1 MIALTAFL
9 NAVRE
14 NISRITHYEK
24 GGDGKGGGCDCIGLI
39 IGAVRLAGGAWNGTH
54 GSNWAAR
61 NAIVFDGVHPRGQS
75 VSAIHNAADCF
86 LGEIVFKA
94 KAPGDEGYSL
104 PEAYDDS
111 PDQRDYY
118 HVGVV
123 TGIDPLCI
131 THCTS
136 VPGGIQVDNK
146 QGQWRYGGKLKYV
159 DYAAEEPMQEEPLY
173 IAVVITP
180 SGNTVNLRSGPST
193 KNKVLARVP
202 IGAEVEVYDVLD
214 GWSKVSWAGKNGYM
228 MSEYLAP
235 VELQPTE
242 DTVSVRLDEL
252 EAALNA
258 VDALREALQR
268 MLREE

>member
-14 NISRITHYEK
+14 NVSRITHYEK

-61 NAIVFDGVHPRGQS
+61 NAIDRLEQIAGSREMFP
-75 VSAIHNAADCF
+75 
-86 LGEIVFKA
+86 GEIVFKA
-94 KAPGDEGYSL
+94 KYPHEEGYDL
-104 PEAYDDS
+104 PDAYDES

-123 TGIDPLCI
+123 TCIDPLCI

-173 IAVVITP
+173 IAAVTAP

-214 GWSKVSWAGKNGYM
+214 GWSQVSWAGKNGYM
-228 MSEYLAP
+228 MSEYLRENTPKPDAR
-235 VELQPTE
+235 E
-242 DTVSVRLDEL
+242 EL
-252 EAALNA
+252 EKVRDYLE
-258 VDALREALQR
+258 DALALLDR
-268 MLREE
+268 ILKEGV